1 MCGRVNL
8 FSLPESVRKHF
19 GLNVPPEFQIDYNI
33 HPGGGIL
40 AIMPE
45 SKAEHLHWGLI
56 PFWAKDRKISYNL
69 INARLETVADKPSFR
84 AAFKQRHVIIVA
96 TGYYEWRPIE
106 NGKQA
111 YHITRPDQEVFGFAG
126 ALATRRGSR

>member
-1 MCGRVNL
+1 MCGRFNL

-96 TGYYEWRPIE
+96 TGYYEFI
-106 NGKQA
+106 
-111 YHITRPDQEVFGFAG
+111 
-126 ALATRRGSR
+126 